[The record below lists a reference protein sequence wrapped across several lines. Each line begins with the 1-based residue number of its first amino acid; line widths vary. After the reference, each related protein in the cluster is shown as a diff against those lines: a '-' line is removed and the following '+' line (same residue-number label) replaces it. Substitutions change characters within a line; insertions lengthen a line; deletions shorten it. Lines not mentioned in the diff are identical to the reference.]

1 MGRMSDWAI
10 EMDEQIGTAL
20 EMGATSTEQVQSF
33 VRTNMRLVDDKY
45 VERQVLE
52 IMGPPEFCRGLSS
65 TRTCV

>member
-52 IMGPPEFCRGLSS
+52 IMGPPEF
-65 TRTCV
+65 

>member
-33 VRTNMRLVDDKY
+33 VRTNMRLVDGKY

-52 IMGPPEFCRGLSS
+52 IMGPPEF
-65 TRTCV
+65 

>member
-20 EMGATSTEQVQSF
+20 EMGATSTSDVVGF

-45 VERQVLE
+45 IERQVQE
-52 IMGPPEFCRGLSS
+52 IMGPQEF
-65 TRTCV
+65 

>member
-1 MGRMSDWAI
+1 MGRMSDWAL

-20 EMGATSTEQVQSF
+20 EMGASSTSEVQAF

-52 IMGPPEFCRGLSS
+52 IMGPPEF
-65 TRTCV
+65 